1 MLESSKEILLLI
13 LAISVAVLTF
23 FLCWALY
30 YIVMMLKRAK
40 EVTDEVSDV
49 VRLVKE
55 KIERLG
61 QLLDAVEDK
70 LKNTAGYL
78 PLVLKGV
85 TDLVDYFKRRH
96 EEKAKRSKTTGNK

>member
-1 MLESSKEILLLI
+1 MLDASREILLI
-13 LAISVAVLTF
+13 VLAFCAAILTF
-23 FLCWALY
+23 FICWALY
-30 YIVMMLKRAK
+30 YIVMMLKRAR

-61 QLLDAVEDK
+61 SLLDAVEEK

-96 EEKAKRSKTTGNK
+96 EDKAKRSKTAGNK